1 MRAKGLGWAFIRVV
15 ERVLD
20 TVRTRHSTIVKLRQ
34 FSILIFLLV
43 CFSAVSVVCEHPEQP
58 VEKSGPRTYCLSSA
72 WLKPRIQ
79 IPATSLVWRPDGS
92 EIIFSFGP
100 TIHAV
105 SPDGRRLRTIANV
118 WPPDAEA
125 TPWRTT
131 TAFSL
136 APDGARMVYATCE
149 FAGPQLSAD
158 DYHEL
163 AILDVDRPDVPPRRL
178 TINKVFDHYP
188 AWSPDGQRIAFH
200 RGGYR
205 ITYTPLSKP
214 NLGKPYVISADG
226 LVMRSVGER
235 DALAGPLRWSPDG
248 SWLAF
253 VSGIRETGF
262 DLYIVSAD
270 GTVRRRLS
278 TALSEVSWSPD
289 SRQLAFIR
297 RDGER
302 RALYTIAIAADGAV
316 EQWVAGL
323 ADDDS
328 RLSRRMREL
337 ADIQGTRLPLVA
349 WSPAGSYIV
358 YECQHERL
366 CVVTPGGTRIGG
378 PLFGHAA
385 TWAPDESRLAVVVG
399 DPELRR
405 FTEVEPEL
413 VDLVGDDPNSRV
425 YTVAPDGTVLR
436 PLVRK
441 HEDGSLI
448 AATAA

>member
-1 MRAKGLGWAFIRVV
+1 
-15 ERVLD
+15 
-20 TVRTRHSTIVKLRQ
+20 
-34 FSILIFLLV
+34 
-43 CFSAVSVVCEHPEQP
+43 
-58 VEKSGPRTYCLSSA
+58 
-72 WLKPRIQ
+72 
-79 IPATSLVWRPDGS
+79 
-92 EIIFSFGP
+92 
-100 TIHAV
+100 
-105 SPDGRRLRTIANV
+105 
-118 WPPDAEA
+118 
-125 TPWRTT
+125 
-131 TAFSL
+131 
-136 APDGARMVYATCE
+136 MVYATCE

-163 AILDVDRPDVPPRRL
+163 AILDVDRPDVPPHRL

-253 VSGIRETGF
+253 VSGIGETGF

-316 EQWVAGL
+316 EQWVADL
-323 ADDDS
+323 PDS
-328 RLSRRMREL
+328 TAPSRGHP
-337 ADIQGTRLPLVA
+337 APPLPLVA
-349 WSPAGSYIV
+349 WSPSGAYIA
-358 YECQHERL
+358 YECDGWRL
-366 CVVTPGGTRIGG
+366 CVVAPDGTRIGRSLYG
-378 PLFGHAA
+378 QAA
-385 TWAPDESRLAVVVG
+385 GWSPDGSRLAMVIV
-399 DPELRR
+399 DPESHDLSRR
-405 FTEVEPEL
+405 DYVRRHLLPL
-413 VDLVGDDPNSRV
+413 VDDDRSIAV
-425 YTVAPDGTVLR
+425 YTVAPDGSDLR

-441 HEDGSLI
+441 HEDGGLV

>member
-163 AILDVDRPDVPPRRL
+163 AILDVDRPDVPPHRL

-253 VSGIRETGF
+253 VSGIGETGF

-270 GTVRRRLS
+270 GTVPRRLS

-316 EQWVAGL
+316 EQWVADL
-323 ADDDS
+323 PDS
-328 RLSRRMREL
+328 TAPSRGHP
-337 ADIQGTRLPLVA
+337 APPLPLVA
-349 WSPAGSYIV
+349 WSPSGAYIA
-358 YECQHERL
+358 YECDGWRL
-366 CVVTPGGTRIGG
+366 CVVAPDGTRIGRSLYG
-378 PLFGHAA
+378 QAA
-385 TWAPDESRLAVVVG
+385 GWSPDGSRLAMVIV
-399 DPELRR
+399 DPESHDLSRR
-405 FTEVEPEL
+405 DYVRRHLLPL
-413 VDLVGDDPNSRV
+413 VDDDRSIAV
-425 YTVAPDGTVLR
+425 YTVAPDGSDLR

-441 HEDGSLI
+441 HEDGGLV

>member
-163 AILDVDRPDVPPRRL
+163 AILDVDRPDVPPHRL

-253 VSGIRETGF
+253 VSGIGETGF

-316 EQWVAGL
+316 EQWVADL
-323 ADDDS
+323 PDS
-328 RLSRRMREL
+328 TAPSRGHP
-337 ADIQGTRLPLVA
+337 APPLPLVA
-349 WSPAGSYIV
+349 WSPSGAYIA
-358 YECQHERL
+358 YECDGWRL
-366 CVVTPGGTRIGG
+366 CVVAPDGTRIGRSLYG
-378 PLFGHAA
+378 QAA
-385 TWAPDESRLAVVVG
+385 GWSPDGSRLAMVIV
-399 DPELRR
+399 DPESHDLSRR
-405 FTEVEPEL
+405 DYVRRHLLPL
-413 VDLVGDDPNSRV
+413 VDDDRSIAV
-425 YTVAPDGTVLR
+425 YTVAPDGSDLR

-441 HEDGSLI
+441 HEDGGLV